1 MSSAPYTKGPWEKSA
16 RLNGPWWHISSMHTI
31 GGQPTLSGRQS
42 IACVHGTSKR
52 GSPEYAEMFEAN
64 ARLIAA
70 APALLEALRIAN
82 ARWFA
87 LAMNAASYLEDAANC
102 LRDAEARGAAL
113 GAAEHVRK
121 RCHELFDGKE
131 VWRE

>member
-1 MSSAPYTKGPWEKSA
+1 MSGTKYTKGPWEKSD

-70 APALLEALRIAN
+70 APALLEALQFVLSATGEQLTTAFEQAQDAIDL
-82 ARWFA
+82 A
-87 LAMNAASYLEDAANC
+87 LGE
-102 LRDAEARGAAL
+102 AAL
-113 GAAEHVRK
+113 RAIGGLNE
-121 RCHELFDGKE
+121 
-131 VWRE
+131 